1 MTKKQKIIYIL
12 ERVIRNEDTIAEIW
26 DIISS
31 AHDDEKAELFEV
43 FIKNYMVGDYSDE
56 ETLEKFSEHDLRQI
70 EFDLNS
76 MNKIEK
82 YTSEIGSENPP
93 TSFFYQKIYDYI
105 ANKQNFPTLLNIV
118 AAIKAFLNSGYSYYD
133 HLDYTPLRQDIYGGD
148 KIILHEKLLKA
159 KRIIYDKK
167 LQFDPNRGVL
177 INDILET
184 IPADDS
190 TLRKVFLEEVFSLVE
205 TNVANMFVQKILDS
219 E

>member
-12 ERVIRNEDTIAEIW
+12 EHVIRNEDTIAEIW

-31 AHDDEKAELFEV
+31 SQDNEKAELFET
-43 FIKNYMVGDYSDE
+43 FIKNYMAGDYSDE
-56 ETLEKFSEHDLRQI
+56 ETLEKFSESDLRQI
-70 EFDLNS
+70 KFDLNS

-82 YTSEIGSENPP
+82 YTSEIGSQNPP
-93 TSFFYQKIYDYI
+93 TLHFYQKIYDYI
-105 ANKQNFPTLLNIV
+105 ENEENFAALLNKV
-118 AAIKAFLNSGYSYYD
+118 AAIKAFLNTGYAYYD
-133 HLDYTPLRQDIYGGD
+133 HLDYTPIRQDIYGGD

-177 INDILET
+177 INNILET
-184 IPADDS
+184 IPTDS
-190 TLRKVFLEEVFSLVE
+190 TLRNVFLEEVFSLVE
-205 TNVANMFVQKILDS
+205 NNVANMFVQKILDS